1 MAGHVIGTYLMEKK
15 HQVIGVAR
23 QKSSVCKTKVCDI
36 SDKGKVKE
44 IILQRGGA
52 RFLADDRQPDYDR
65 ISGAVK
71 CNHLTQSNRAAIQMY
86 IQYEWDTGKQE
97 GIRYPCPGNGFPL
110 FFMPHNNR
118 RP

>member
-1 MAGHVIGTYLMEKK
+1 MQNEAWMAGRRKPHCVLSRNTG
-15 HQVIGVAR
+15 QPV
-23 QKSSVCKTKVCDI
+23 
-36 SDKGKVKE
+36 
-44 IILQRGGA
+44 LQRRGA